1 MLVLSRKEGERIV
14 MPNQEVIVTIVAIH
28 GNRVRI
34 GVTAPAG
41 VAIYREEILPA
52 AVAHDGCAGE
62 SPVRRGSCGATKP
75 LQGMARGHRRQRS
88 LCG

>member
-34 GVTAPAG
+34 GVTAPSG
-41 VAIYREEILPA
+41 VSIYREEILPA
-52 AVAHDGCAGE
+52 RDAHDGCASE
-62 SPVRRGSCGATKP
+62 SPLLRGSCGATKP
-75 LQGMARGHRRQRS
+75 LPGMVRNHRGRRS